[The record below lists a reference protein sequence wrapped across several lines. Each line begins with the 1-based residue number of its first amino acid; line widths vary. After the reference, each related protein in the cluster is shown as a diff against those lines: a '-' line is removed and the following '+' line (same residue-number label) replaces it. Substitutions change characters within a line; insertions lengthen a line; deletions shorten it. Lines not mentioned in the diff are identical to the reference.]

1 MQLGR
6 SSQSGIVAL
15 VVILDVI
22 LVVILVVSSEASS
35 VSGNLRVLKDF
46 PFKPEPSS

>member
-15 VVILDVI
+15 VI